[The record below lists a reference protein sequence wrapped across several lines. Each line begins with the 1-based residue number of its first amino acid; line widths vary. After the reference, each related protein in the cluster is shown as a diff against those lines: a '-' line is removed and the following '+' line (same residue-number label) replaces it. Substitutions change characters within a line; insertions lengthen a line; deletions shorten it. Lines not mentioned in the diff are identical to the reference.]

1 MIVIIFDRDREF
13 AMSTAQP
20 LEPASGLR
28 ERNKQDKLRRIV
40 AAAAER
46 FAAAGFEATSARE
59 ISRRAGIGTGTLFT
73 YVRDKRELLFLVF
86 EADALRLLAEAEAAA
101 ARRRGVVGALLALFG
116 PFIDFYAT
124 RPELSRL
131 FAREL
136 FFRRPEETHGMEAL
150 SWRLARAVTDVLA
163 RGVERGELRA
173 DLPLGVAAGAV
184 LAQYSFWIQRWLGA
198 EAVAHEAV
206 PRGLRAGLELLL
218 DGMRAEEGA
227 DGS

>member
-1 MIVIIFDRDREF
+1 V
-13 AMSTAQP
+13 STPQP
-20 LEPASGLR
+20 FEPDEPAPGLR

-40 AAAAER
+40 AVAAER
-46 FAAAGFEATSARE
+46 FAAAGFEATTARE
-59 ISRRAGIGTGTLFT
+59 ISRRAGIGTGTLFS

-86 EADALRLLAEAEAAA
+86 EADALRLLALAEAAA
-101 ARRRGVVGALLALFG
+101 ARRRGVVEALLALFG

-136 FFRRPEETHGMEAL
+136 FFRRPEETRGMEAL
-150 SWRLARAVTDVLA
+150 SWRLAGAVAQVLA

-173 DLPLGVAAGAV
+173 ELPRGRAAAAV

-198 EAVAHEAV
+198 DAVSHEAV
-206 PRGLRAGLELLL
+206 SRELRAGLELLL
-218 DGMRAEEGA
+218 DGMSGEGA
-227 DGS
+227 DGR

>member
-1 MIVIIFDRDREF
+1 MEAARS
-13 AMSTAQP
+13 A
-20 LEPASGLR
+20 EPRAPAPGLR
-28 ERNKQDKLRRIV
+28 ARNKQDKLRRIV

-46 FAAAGFEATSARE
+46 FSTAGFEATTARE

-86 EADALRLLAEAEAAA
+86 EADALRLLDEAEAAA
-101 ARRRGVVGALLALFG
+101 ARRGRVVEALLALFG

-150 SWRLARAVTDVLA
+150 SWRLAGAVAQVLA
-163 RGVERGELRA
+163 RGVEQGELRA
-173 DLPLGVAAGAV
+173 DLPRGTAAAAV

-218 DGMRAEEGA
+218 DGMRKEEGPH
-227 DGS
+227 GS